1 MSSPRFVMW
10 LFCLL
15 TATGRAPVAG
25 QSVWQEAIEMEWVL
39 LSVISVVGFTGM
51 TVVQKR
57 ALDRYVN
64 GAVTFNAV
72 ASMMQFAVAV
82 VLIAIAPI
90 DDWFSRGVLL
100 MVAAGTLQALQW
112 LLQLYALN
120 RSTDVSRIVPIMD
133 SFPLVVLII
142 SVALLGEVLTP
153 IKWFAV
159 LLVVGG
165 AILAS
170 LSQAIPGERVRFD
183 RSFAAIMGAMLGMAL
198 LTVLFKLASEDLAI
212 TQMLGLAWLFAAP
225 VHLIVARIA
234 HAGADVGAAL
244 RSRAAVG
251 SIGFT
256 QLLMIVA
263 FMAGLGAIML
273 GPLSLTTAIMGTRPV
288 MLLLWFMASGFSV
301 RKALRGQP
309 GQSHRKQ
316 WASASLVTAG
326 VGAMAF

>member
-1 MSSPRFVMW
+1 
-10 LFCLL
+10 
-15 TATGRAPVAG
+15 
-25 QSVWQEAIEMEWVL
+25 MEWVL
-39 LSVISVVGFTGM
+39 LSVVSVVGFTGM

-57 ALDRYVN
+57 ALDHYVN

-72 ASMMQFAVAV
+72 ASMMQLAVAV
-82 VLIAIAPI
+82 VLLTISPI

-120 RSTDVSRIVPIMD
+120 RATDVSRIVPIMD

-142 SVALLGEVLTP
+142 SVVLLGEVLTP
-153 IKWFAV
+153 IKWLAV
-159 LLVVGG
+159 LMVVGG
-165 AILAS
+165 AVLAS
-170 LSQAIPGERVRFD
+170 LSQAIPGERVRMD
-183 RSFAAIMGAMLGMAL
+183 RSFAAIIGAMLGMAL
-198 LTVLFKLASEDLAI
+198 LTVLFKLGSEEDLAL

-256 QLLMIVA
+256 QLLMLVA
-263 FMAGLGAIML
+263 FMAGLGAISL